1 MTEPFDDP
9 VPAAV
14 GIANTRTLGKEGAM
28 SMWRVVTT
36 IGVLLA
42 VVLAPLAG
50 ADDLTGADRLL
61 CAAIQAT
68 VCSEDGEC
76 EIDLPWN
83 VNIPQFIEVD
93 LEAGRLE
100 TTAASGENRMTAIEQ
115 FRRID
120 GTIVLHGYEMGRAF
134 SWVVN
139 ERTGHVTA
147 AVATD
152 GVAVSV
158 FGVCTPMAHAADTR

>member
-1 MTEPFDDP
+1 MARVT
-9 VPAAV
+9 AAV
-14 GIANTRTLGKEGAM
+14 F
-28 SMWRVVTT
+28 
-36 IGVLLA
+36 VLL
-42 VVLAPLAG
+42 LAIGAG
-50 ADDLTGADRLL
+50 AGSADDLTGATRLL
-61 CAAIQAT
+61 CTPVQVT
-68 VCSEDGEC
+68 VCVEDGEC
-76 EIDLPWN
+76 AVDLPWN

-115 FRRID
+115 LRRIE
-120 GTIVLHGYEMGRAF
+120 GNIVLHGYEMGRAF

-147 AVATD
+147 AMATD

-158 FGVCTPMAHAADTR
+158 FGVCTPLARSADAR